1 MGQILPDRILDSRGE
16 YCPLPVIHTKQVID
30 EMAVGQVLEL
40 LADDRAAEEDIQ
52 RWAKRTGHEVIHMA
66 WEDGRLVF
74 HIRKAQ

>member
-1 MGQILPDRILDSRGE
+1 MRLVSPDRVLDCRGE

-40 LADDRAAEEDIQ
+40 LADDQAAEEDIQ